1 MLWDVCHTESLPLY
15 LLNQAVQS
23 HLDILTESSMI
34 RSSVKHDYVVK
45 CVQDI
50 KQNVFVV
57 PAIRHML
64 NNLQSFSK
72 QPFGKSSRVGFFFF

>member
-1 MLWDVCHTESLPLY
+1 MLWELSHTDGLPLY
-15 LLNQAVQS
+15 LLNQSVQS

-34 RSSVKHDYVVK
+34 RSSVKQEHVLK

-50 KQNVFVV
+50 KHETWVV

-64 NNLQSFSK
+64 DNLKSTTRQPNLKNSK
-72 QPFGKSSRVGFFFF
+72 VRFCF